1 MSSLE
6 RSTSTDLRY
15 FLILKDILVLSG
27 LGIAGG
33 FVAYNTGIAPGYF
46 LTALIGVIISL
57 AIISSMTLDISDLS
71 LTPVELRVSRSKKV
85 EVAINLKVNQPRIF
99 KLLGLSALASLK
111 LLNGD
116 LSWDLKDTLQRGDT
130 FSFTLK
136 LSLDQVKVYE
146 KLMLQLSLSSN
157 LGILV
162 KTLRRELDVRW
173 VSYPR
178 ELRMGILNEVT
189 MMRRTHLLTR
199 RGRKGDELSGIRE
212 FQEGDNLKD
221 ISWKHTARYGKLM
234 VGLWFK
240 ADENILIIPLLSPLD
255 LEPLLGSKGRPLDD
269 LLELTY
275 SLISSLSNED
285 QGFALLLP
293 DEGGYKLINSREEAR
308 DGLTRFGTE
317 PRLIS
322 LEDLPNDI
330 LSDKWVILVRV
341 AKGEL
346 KSPEL
351 RGIRGLDVSLDKRDG
366 ELKVKLRDL

>member
-15 FLILKDILVLSG
+15 LLILKDILVLTG

-33 FVAYNTGIAPGYF
+33 FVAYNTGIASVYF
-46 LTALIGVIISL
+46 LTALTAVIISL
-57 AIISSMTLDISDLS
+57 AIVSSILLDISDLS

-85 EVAINLKVNQPRIF
+85 EVTVNLKVSQPSIL

-111 LLNGD
+111 PLNGD
-116 LSWDLKDTLQRGDT
+116 LSWDLKDLLQRGDT
-130 FSFTLK
+130 FSFTFK

-146 KLMLQLSLSSN
+146 KLILQISLSSN

-199 RGRKGDELSGIRE
+199 KGRKGDELSGIRE
-212 FQEGDNLKD
+212 FQEGDNVKD

-234 VGLWFK
+234 VGLWSK
-240 ADENILIIPLLSPLD
+240 GDENILIIPLLSPLD
-255 LEPLLGSKGRPLDD
+255 LETSLGSKERPLDD

-285 QGFALLLP
+285 QGFSLLLP
-293 DEGGYKLINSREEAR
+293 DENSYKLVNSREEAR
-308 DGLTRFGTE
+308 DGLTRLGTE

-322 LEDLPNDI
+322 LEDLPTDI

-341 AKGEL
+341 AKEEL

-351 RGIRGLDVSLDKRDG
+351 RGIRGLDVSLDKRVG
-366 ELKVKLRDL
+366 ELEVKLRDL